1 MRWEVLSNAS
11 MRQSTVRLCGNATA
25 RTRTLWKLLLKRFV
39 VIDDKFQGAGG
50 FWKILAPQKQTPF
63 YASPSSHSLVIW
75 PLTVSPA
82 WRWPT
87 RGGVL
92 QQLCLEQGCQAWLQ
106 LGRLHCLS
114 AVVWLQAPTPTR
126 VRIHLAWLISKTF
139 KTVSLKRLEEE
150 KVWIEVLRCRKLTTP
165 SIPAARR
172 EQCPY
177 RSPHPPPWAQT
188 LIYTHLQFCAPPMSS
203 SA

>member
-11 MRQSTVRLCGNATA
+11 MRQSTVRLYGNAIA
-25 RTRTLWKLLLKRFV
+25 RMRTLWKLLLKRFV
-39 VIDDKFQGAGG
+39 VVDDKFQGAGG
-50 FWKILAPQKQTPF
+50 FWKLLAPQKQTPF
-63 YASPSSHSLVIW
+63 YASPSSCSLVIW
-75 PLTVSPA
+75 PFTVSPA

-114 AVVWLQAPTPTR
+114 AVVWLQAPRPTR

-150 KVWIEVLRCRKLTTP
+150 KVWIEVLRWRKLT
-165 SIPAARR
+165 
-172 EQCPY
+172 
-177 RSPHPPPWAQT
+177 PP
-188 LIYTHLQFCAPPMSS
+188 
-203 SA
+203 